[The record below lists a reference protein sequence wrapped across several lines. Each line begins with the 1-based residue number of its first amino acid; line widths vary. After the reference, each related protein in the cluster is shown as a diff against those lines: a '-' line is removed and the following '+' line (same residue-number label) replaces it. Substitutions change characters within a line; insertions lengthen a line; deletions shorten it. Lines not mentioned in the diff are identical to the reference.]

1 MHYKVPGE
9 LLLVRDPQ
17 AQRERPVVGGVVVA
31 GDAVVGVESF
41 GHDCIHAL
49 GGSWEASLAQ
59 IITNESLREIEAE
72 PHTDHT
78 QDESRHKPHVRPEPP
93 PHPSP

>member
-1 MHYKVPGE
+1 MMLTSCVLVEGDE
-9 LLLVRDPQ
+9 VVRD
-17 AQRERPVVGGVVVA
+17 EG
-31 GDAVVGVESF
+31 F

-49 GGSWEASLAQ
+49 GGSCAASLAQ
-59 IITNESLREIEAE
+59 IITNESRREIEAE

-93 PHPSP
+93 PQPSP